1 MQAWSVRIS
10 RHPHGQCAFTLIE
23 VLVSMAVLLLMVVL
37 LHGIL
42 SGASGAWKLGEANKD
57 RMQNARTISDFI
69 ANELESALL
78 PLNRTSTNSL
88 QLVVNPPGISTQVS
102 HRDSIFWQSPLAV
115 DQALGDVAEIGYFVR
130 WDTQTN
136 PQNPRAVLC
145 RFFVNLTAR
154 NSTTGAVT
162 ANPNFLISSQPDTWL
177 SDSVLDRVAPAN
189 ATNDYLGLF
198 AENVIGMWV
207 RCLDSAGKD
216 ITLDSAGQV
225 ITPARSF
232 NSRSGYTDSDPLIG
246 PRAACALPTMI
257 DLSLVLLDARS
268 AVRVGPA
275 EMDMIKALV
284 KTRANA
290 DAFVDAALQD
300 PDLASFRP
308 AFRAHHV
315 RIHLRNSQ

>member
-10 RHPHGQCAFTLIE
+10 RHPRGQSAFSLLE

-130 WDTQTN
+130 WDTQAN
-136 PQNPRAVLC
+136 PQNPRAALC

-162 ANPNFLISSQPDTWL
+162 ANPNFLISSQPNTWL
-177 SDSVLDRVAPAN
+177 SDAVIDRVAPAN
-189 ATNDYLGLF
+189 AANDYLGLF

-207 RCLDSAGKD
+207 RCLDSYKVE
-216 ITLDSAGQV
+216 ITKDSAGNT
-225 ITPARSF
+225 ITPARTF
-232 NSRSGYTDSDPLIG
+232 NSRSGYTDSLLNAHP
-246 PRAACALPTMI
+246 ACALPTMI
-257 DLSLVLLDARS
+257 DLSLVLLDVRS
-268 AVRVGPA
+268 AARVGPA
-275 EMDMIKALV
+275 EMAAITKLV
-284 KTRANA
+284 DKSDNA
-290 DAFVDAALQD
+290 DAFVDAALQNSA
-300 PDLASFRP
+300 LVSFRS